1 MENGTIFKST
11 TDPVPGIRRDLN
23 IVPIQQNGEQYL
35 YFQDQRGYVTPD
47 LVLRREVG
55 PMLSLIDG
63 RKSISDLQQHVN
75 GNTSQNELLDFVQM
89 LDHNRLLRSNY
100 FKQFAEKTETKY
112 ERSSTHTSVTAGN
125 SYPADPQKL
134 KEYLDDTF
142 SRHETKVDCPNPKAL
157 YAPHIDP
164 RVALEHYVKAFA
176 PIRNLRPK
184 RVVMLGT
191 SHYAGWNPK
200 LYEDHPFI
208 LVNKDFKLP
217 LGTISRD
224 KNAIAELAEL
234 DEGYGISTHDR
245 AHRTEHSLELHLLF
259 LSYLW
264 DHDYQVVPFLV
275 DSLQQL
281 LYKSDGYHQ
290 RMVQRFSKY
299 LGERFGGKDDTFFL
313 ISGDLAHFGQKFGDP
328 QAASTMFNAV
338 NQFDEHFMD
347 YGAVND
353 ASGMLDLMKEETDP
367 YRICGFPP
375 LYSFLNAMPEL
386 QGQIIQHDLWD
397 ERERESAVTF
407 GSILYH

>member
-1 MENGTIFKST
+1 YDSST
-11 TDPVPGIRRDLN
+11 SRHRRSF
-23 IVPIQQNGEQYL
+23 P
-35 YFQDQRGYVTPD
+35 T
-47 LVLRREVG
+47 RR
-55 PMLSLIDG
+55 S
-63 RKSISDLQQHVN
+63 SDL
-75 GNTSQNELLDFVQM
+75 
-89 LDHNRLLRSNY
+89 
-100 FKQFAEKTETKY
+100 
-112 ERSSTHTSVTAGN
+112 
-125 SYPADPQKL
+125 
-134 KEYLDDTF
+134 
-142 SRHETKVDCPNPKAL
+142 
-157 YAPHIDP
+157 
-164 RVALEHYVKAFA
+164 
-176 PIRNLRPK
+176 
-184 RVVMLGT
+184 
-191 SHYAGWNPK
+191 
-200 LYEDHPFI
+200 
-208 LVNKDFKLP
+208 
-217 LGTISRD
+217 
-224 KNAIAELAEL
+224 ELAEL

-290 RMVQRFSKY
+290 RMVQRFSEY

-386 QGQIIQHDLWD
+386 QGQSIQHDLWD